1 MRSRSIVVRA
11 LVGPRPAASAIRRTT
26 VSEIAAFRAPPSGE
40 RGPALT
46 ACVSR
51 LPLKVGLA
59 RGKEGGD
66 EHATARV
73 PVACAR
79 RAPREAVESQ
89 CARYRP
95 ARTFDRNA
103 ARRI

>member
-26 VSEIAAFRAPPSGE
+26 VSEIAAFRAPPSVE
-40 RGPALT
+40 FGPAMT
-46 ACVSR
+46 ACVPR

-59 RGKEGGD
+59 GGKEGGG

-73 PVACAR
+73 PVARARGAPRRGRRVPVWQVSAR
-79 RAPREAVESQ
+79 RYVRSQ
-89 CARYRP
+89 RGQA
-95 ARTFDRNA
+95 
-103 ARRI
+103 